1 MDGNNTPDQNTTNSQ
16 SKETSLSL
24 PTPKPIVETVP
35 VAEKSVPLASS
46 PVLTIPTPQTQPVL
60 STDPPTSSINL
71 LLQWLMYAFYG
82 WSLIAFSY
90 LITATVYYYLNGR
103 SSDIYGSAAPYA
115 VVATV
120 ILLGIAVAC
129 NKFYE
134 KQEPQPKKGP
144 AAVIMIIHAVIFAIF
159 GIIAL
164 IAAIF
169 VIVDYL
175 LSGSGDGS
183 VAWSGVI
190 SGLLIFVLY
199 ALTFLRTINL
209 SKLKWLFR
217 FYMWGMIGVAAILCI
232 LALVGP
238 SARAFR
244 GKNDQL
250 IQNNLEIVTAAIS
263 DKTNTD
269 GALPD
274 SLNALSLN
282 GDTSKLV
289 KNKLLTYIP
298 NSLSNSDQN
307 NYYYEICVKYALASP
322 GYKASMGKNQ
332 NASEAANYSSYP
344 NTYDHPSGNYCYLIS
359 ILGNNYDVYNLNTS
373 SSYSY

>member
-24 PTPKPIVETVP
+24 PSPKPIVETVP

-46 PVLTIPTPQTQPVL
+46 TVLTIPTPQTQPVL

-129 NKFYE
+129 NKFYQ

-159 GIIAL
+159 AIIAL

-169 VIVDYL
+169 VIVGYL
-175 LSGSGDGS
+175 LTGSGDGS
-183 VAWSGVI
+183 AAWAGVI

-199 ALTFLRTINL
+199 TLTFLRTINL
-209 SKLKWLFR
+209 SKLKWFSR

-282 GDTSKLV
+282 GDASKLV

-307 NYYYEICVKYALASP
+307 NYYYEICVKYALASL

-359 ILGNNYDVYNLNTS
+359 ILGNNYPVYNVNTS